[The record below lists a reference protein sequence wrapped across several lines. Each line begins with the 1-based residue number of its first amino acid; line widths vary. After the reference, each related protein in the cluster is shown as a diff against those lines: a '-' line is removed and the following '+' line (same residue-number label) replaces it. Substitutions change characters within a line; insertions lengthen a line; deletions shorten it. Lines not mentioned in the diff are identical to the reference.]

1 MEPSLPASN
10 SPNDLAAKKIT
21 IVIRLSSEDVIFE
34 TDDVSAVTLADL
46 RHAVRSNRG
55 GTTLNRRLRF
65 IYNGHVLKNTTNIAR
80 DVVGTR
86 DRVYVHCAIGPIMS
100 SAEIERGEDTDAE
113 PPAPQRTA
121 EPELRGFDR
130 LRSTGFSE
138 EDIANLRQQFGE
150 LYGTDGG
157 VELEDQ
163 WIDDDAANAPF
174 AVEYVRDMLAV
185 LAGAFLGV
193 FVLVLVKLNVLNRR
207 QMMVVGAGAVINIVF
222 SVLQMFS

>member
-1 MEPSLPASN
+1 MASTLPERTKD
-10 SPNDLAAKKIT
+10 DLAPKRIT
-21 IVIRLSSEDVIFE
+21 IVIRLSSDDVIFE
-34 TDDVSAVTLADL
+34 TDNVSTVTLADL

-65 IYNGHVLKNTTNIAR
+65 IYNGHVLTPTTNIAR
-80 DVVGTR
+80 EVVGNR

-100 SAEIERGEDTDAE
+100 SAEIERGEDTE
-113 PPAPQRTA
+113 TPPVRERTT

-138 EDIANLRQQFGE
+138 EDILNLRQQFGE

-163 WIDDDAANAPF
+163 WIDDDAANTPF

-193 FVLVLVKLNVLNRR
+193 FVIVLVKLNVLNRR
-207 QMMVVGAGAVINIVF
+207 QMMVVAAGAVINVVF
-222 SVLQMFS
+222 SVLQLFS